1 MFTGIIEE
9 IGKISSIQPI
19 AGGMRIK
26 ISSSKILDDTSID
39 DSICVSGVCL
49 TAIKIEDDGFWVEAV
64 GATLEKTTFSKM
76 QLSSSV
82 NLERSLKLNDRLGG
96 HFVQGHTNG
105 IGTILEIN
113 KLGENYF
120 LKIKVD
126 ESLEKYLIEEGSITI
141 DGVSLTI
148 AELDG
153 AKVGISLIPHT
164 WHNTIIQYKKIGDK
178 VNVEIDVLAKYIEKL
193 VGKNGTDANINI
205 TENWLKEL
213 GY

>member
-26 ISSSKILDDTSID
+26 ISASKILEDISVD

-49 TAIKIEDDGFWVEAV
+49 TAIKVENDGFWVDAV
-64 GATLEKTTFSKM
+64 GVTLEKTTFSKM
-76 QLSSSV
+76 QLSTPV

-96 HFVQGHTNG
+96 HFVQGHVNG
-105 IGTILEIN
+105 IGTILEIK

-120 LKIKVD
+120 LKISVE
-126 ESLEKYLIEEGSITI
+126 ESLQKYLVEEGSITI
-141 DGVSLTI
+141 DGISLTI

-153 AKVGISLIPHT
+153 NKVGISLIPHT
-164 WHNTIIQYKKIGDK
+164 WKNTAIQFKKVGDK
-178 VNVEIDVLAKYIEKL
+178 VNLETDVLAKYIEKL
-193 VGKNGTDANINI
+193 VRKNGTDDTTNI

>member
-26 ISSSKILDDTSID
+26 ISSSKILDDISVD

-49 TAIKIEDDGFWVEAV
+49 TAISVEDDGFWVEAV

-113 KLGENYF
+113 KLGENYL

-126 ESLEKYLIEEGSITI
+126 ESLEKYLIDEGSITI

-153 AKVGISLIPHT
+153 FKVGISLIPHT
-164 WHNTIIQYKKIGDK
+164 WLNTIIQYKKIGDK

-193 VGKNGTDANINI
+193 LGKNGSNDNINI

>member
-9 IGKISSIQPI
+9 IGKISSIKPI

-26 ISSSKILDDTSID
+26 ISSGKILEDVSVN
-39 DSICVSGVCL
+39 DSVCVNGVCL
-49 TAIKIEDDGFWVEAV
+49 TAIKVENDGFWVDAV
-64 GATLEKTTFSKM
+64 GTTLEKTTFSKI
-76 QLSSSV
+76 QLSAQV

-105 IGTILEIN
+105 TGTILQII
-113 KLGENYF
+113 KLGENYY
-120 LKIKVD
+120 LKIRVD
-126 ESLEKYLIEEGSITI
+126 ENLEKYLIEEGSIAI

-153 AKVGISLIPHT
+153 SNVGISLIPHT
-164 WHNTIIQYKKIGDK
+164 WQNTSVQFYKVGDK
-178 VNVEIDVLAKYIEKL
+178 VNIETDVLAKYIEKL
-193 VGKNGTDANINI
+193 VRRNEDKDNINI

>member
-9 IGKISSIQPI
+9 IGKISSIHPI
-19 AGGMRIK
+19 AGGMRMK
-26 ISSSKILDDTSID
+26 ISSSKILDDISVD

-49 TAIKIEDDGFWVEAV
+49 TAIKVEDDGFWVEAV

-82 NLERSLKLNDRLGG
+82 NLERSMRLNDRLGG

-105 IGTILEIN
+105 TGTILEIN

-120 LKIKVD
+120 LKIKVN

-153 AKVGISLIPHT
+153 SKVGISLIPHT

-178 VNVEIDVLAKYIEKL
+178 VNVETDVLAKYIEKL
-193 VGKNGTDANINI
+193 LGKNGANDNINI
-205 TENWLKEL
+205 TDNWLKEL

>member
-9 IGKISSIQPI
+9 IGKILSINPI

-26 ISSSKILDDTSID
+26 ISSSKILDDVSVD

-49 TAIKIEDDGFWVEAV
+49 TVIKVEDDGFWVDAV
-64 GATLEKTTFSKM
+64 GATLNKTTFSKI

-105 IGTILEIN
+105 TGTILEIN

-120 LKIKVD
+120 LKIKV
-126 ESLEKYLIEEGSITI
+126 EENLEKYLIEEGSITI

-153 AKVGISLIPHT
+153 SKVGISLIPHT
-164 WHNTIIQYKKIGDK
+164 WHNTNIQFKKNGDK

-193 VGKNGTDANINI
+193 LRKNGTDDNTNI

>member
-26 ISSSKILDDTSID
+26 ISSSKILDDISVD

-49 TAIKIEDDGFWVEAV
+49 TAIKVENDGFWVDAV

-96 HFVQGHTNG
+96 HFVQGHING
-105 IGTILEIN
+105 TGTMLEIN
-113 KLGENYF
+113 KLGENYL
-120 LKIKVD
+120 LKIKV
-126 ESLEKYLIEEGSITI
+126 EENLEKYLIEEGSITI

-153 AKVGISLIPHT
+153 SKVGISLIPHT

-193 VGKNGTDANINI
+193 LGKNGSNDNINI

>member
-9 IGKISSIQPI
+9 IGKISSINPI

-26 ISSSKILDDTSID
+26 ISSSKILDDISVD
-39 DSICVSGVCL
+39 DSICINGVCL
-49 TAIKIEDDGFWVEAV
+49 TAIKVEDDGFWVDAV
-64 GATLEKTTFSKM
+64 GATLEKTTFLKM

-105 IGTILEIN
+105 IGSILEIN

-120 LKIKVD
+120 LRIKVD
-126 ESLEKYLIEEGSITI
+126 DNLEKYLIEEGSITI

-153 AKVGISLIPHT
+153 SKVGISLIPHT

>member
-1 MFTGIIEE
+1 M
-9 IGKISSIQPI
+9 
-19 AGGMRIK
+19 
-26 ISSSKILDDTSID
+26 
-39 DSICVSGVCL
+39 
-49 TAIKIEDDGFWVEAV
+49 
-64 GATLEKTTFSKM
+64 EKTTFSKI
-76 QLSSSV
+76 QLSVPV

-120 LKIKVD
+120 LKIEVD
-126 ESLEKYLIEEGSITI
+126 ENLERYLIDEGSITI
-141 DGVSLTI
+141 DGISLTI

-153 AKVGISLIPHT
+153 SKVGISIIPHT
-164 WHNTIIQYKKIGDK
+164 WQNTAIQTKIIGDK
-178 VNVEIDVLAKYIEKL
+178 VNVETDVLAKYIEKL
-193 VGKNGTDANINI
+193 VRKNGANDNINI

>member
-9 IGKISSIQPI
+9 IGKISSINPI

-26 ISSSKILDDTSID
+26 ISSSKILDDISVD

-49 TAIKIEDDGFWVEAV
+49 TAIKIEDDGFWVDAV

-96 HFVQGHTNG
+96 HFVQGHING
-105 IGTILEIN
+105 TGTMLEIN
-113 KLGENYF
+113 KLGENYL
-120 LKIKVD
+120 LKIKV
-126 ESLEKYLIEEGSITI
+126 EENLEKYLIEEGSITI

-153 AKVGISLIPHT
+153 SKVGISLIPHT
-164 WHNTIIQYKKIGDK
+164 WHNTILQYKKIGDK

-193 VGKNGTDANINI
+193 LGKNGSNDNINI

>member
-9 IGKISSIQPI
+9 IGKVSSINPI

-26 ISSSKILDDTSID
+26 ISSGKILDDISVN
-39 DSICVSGVCL
+39 DSVCVSGVCL
-49 TAIKIEDDGFWVEAV
+49 TAVKIEDDGFWVDAV

-76 QLSSSV
+76 QLSTPV

-96 HFVQGHTNG
+96 HIVQGHTNET
-105 IGTILEIN
+105 GTILQIN

-120 LKIKVD
+120 LKISVD
-126 ESLEKYLIEEGSITI
+126 ENLEKYLIEEGSITI

-153 AKVGISLIPHT
+153 SEVGISLTPHT
-164 WHNTIIQYKKIGDK
+164 WQNTAIQFNKIGDK
-178 VNVEIDVLAKYIEKL
+178 VNIETDVLAKYIEKL
-193 VGKNGTDANINI
+193 FRKNGANDNINI

>member
-9 IGKISSIQPI
+9 IGKISSIHPI
-19 AGGMRIK
+19 AGGMRMK
-26 ISSSKILDDTSID
+26 ISSSKILDDISVD

-49 TAIKIEDDGFWVEAV
+49 TAIKVEDDGFWVEAV

-82 NLERSLKLNDRLGG
+82 NLERSMRLNDRLGG

-105 IGTILEIN
+105 TGTILEIN

-120 LKIKVD
+120 LKIKVN

-153 AKVGISLIPHT
+153 SKVGIFLIPHT

-178 VNVEIDVLAKYIEKL
+178 VNVETDVLAKYIEKL
-193 VGKNGTDANINI
+193 LGKNGANDNINI
-205 TENWLKEL
+205 TDNWLKEL

>member
-9 IGKISSIQPI
+9 IGKISSINPI

-26 ISSSKILDDTSID
+26 ISSSKILDDVSVD

-49 TAIKIEDDGFWVEAV
+49 TAIKIEGDGFWVDAV
-64 GATLEKTTFSKM
+64 GTTLDKTTFSQI
-76 QLSSSV
+76 QLSASV

-105 IGTILEIN
+105 IGTILEID

-120 LKIKVD
+120 LKIKVN

-153 AKVGISLIPHT
+153 SKVGISLIPHT

-178 VNVEIDVLAKYIEKL
+178 VNVETDVLAKYIEKL
-193 VGKNGTDANINI
+193 LGKNGANDNINI

>member
-9 IGKISSIQPI
+9 IGKISSINPI

-26 ISSSKILDDTSID
+26 ISSSKILDDISAD

-49 TAIKIEDDGFWVEAV
+49 TAIKVEDDGFWVDAV
-64 GATLEKTTFSKM
+64 GATLEKTTFLQM
-76 QLSSSV
+76 QLSASV

-148 AELDG
+148 AKLDG
-153 AKVGISLIPHT
+153 SKVGISLIPHT
-164 WHNTIIQYKKIGDK
+164 WHNTIIQYKKIGNK
-178 VNVEIDVLAKYIEKL
+178 VNVELDVLAKYIEKL
-193 VGKNGTDANINI
+193 LGKNGADDNINI

>member
-9 IGKISSIQPI
+9 IGKISSIHPI
-19 AGGMRIK
+19 AGGMRMK
-26 ISSSKILDDTSID
+26 ISSSKILDDISVD

-49 TAIKIEDDGFWVEAV
+49 TAIKVEDDGFWVEAV

-82 NLERSLKLNDRLGG
+82 NLERSMRLNDRLGG

-105 IGTILEIN
+105 TGTILEIN

-120 LKIKVD
+120 LKIKVN

-153 AKVGISLIPHT
+153 SKVGISLIPHT
-164 WHNTIIQYKKIGDK
+164 WHNTIIQYKKIGDN
-178 VNVEIDVLAKYIEKL
+178 VNVETDVLAKYIEKL
-193 VGKNGTDANINI
+193 LGKNGANDNIYI

>member
-26 ISSSKILDDTSID
+26 ISSSKILDDISVD

-49 TAIKIEDDGFWVEAV
+49 TAIKVEDDGFWIDAV
-64 GATLEKTTFSKM
+64 GATLEKSTFSKI
-76 QLSSSV
+76 QLSAPV

-105 IGTILEIN
+105 IGTILELN

-126 ESLEKYLIEEGSITI
+126 ENLERYLIEEGSITI

-153 AKVGISLIPHT
+153 SKVGISLIPHT
-164 WHNTIIQYKKIGDK
+164 WQNTSIKFKKVGDK
-178 VNVEIDVLAKYIEKL
+178 VNVETDVLAKYIEKL
-193 VGKNGTDANINI
+193 VGKNGVNDNINI

>member
-26 ISSSKILDDTSID
+26 ISSSKILDDISVD

-49 TAIKIEDDGFWVEAV
+49 TAIKVEDDGFWVDAV
-64 GATLEKTTFSKM
+64 GATLEKSTFSKM
-76 QLSSSV
+76 QLSAPV

-96 HFVQGHTNG
+96 HFVQGHTNA
-105 IGTILEIN
+105 IGTILELN

-120 LKIKVD
+120 LTIKVD
-126 ESLEKYLIEEGSITI
+126 DNLEKYLIDEGSITI

-153 AKVGISLIPHT
+153 SRVGISLIPHT
-164 WHNTIIQYKKIGDK
+164 WQNTIIQFKKVGDK
-178 VNVEIDVLAKYIEKL
+178 VNVETDVLAKYIEKL
-193 VGKNGTDANINI
+193 VINNGANDNINI

>member
-9 IGKISSIQPI
+9 IGKISSINPI

-26 ISSSKILDDTSID
+26 ISSSKILDDISVD

-49 TAIKIEDDGFWVEAV
+49 TAIKVEADGFWVDAV
-64 GATLEKTTFSKM
+64 GATLEKTTFTKM
-76 QLSSSV
+76 QFSSSV
-82 NLERSLKLNDRLGG
+82 NLERSLRLNDRLGG

-113 KLGENYF
+113 KPGENYF

-126 ESLEKYLIEEGSITI
+126 DNLEKYLIEEGSITI
-141 DGVSLTI
+141 DGISLTI
-148 AELDG
+148 AELN
-153 AKVGISLIPHT
+153 KTEFGISIIPHT
-164 WHNTIIQYKKIGDK
+164 WQNTAIQFKKVGDE
-178 VNVEIDVLAKYIEKL
+178 VNIETDVLAKYIEKL
-193 VGKNGTDANINI
+193 IRKNGKADKIDI

>member
-9 IGKISSIQPI
+9 IGKVSSINPI

-26 ISSSKILDDTSID
+26 ISSSKILDEISVN

-49 TAIKIEDDGFWVEAV
+49 TAIKVEDDGFWIDAV
-64 GATLEKTTFSKM
+64 GSTLEKTTFSNL
-76 QLSSSV
+76 QLSATV
-82 NLERSLKLNDRLGG
+82 NLERSLKLNSRLGG

-105 IGTILEIN
+105 TGTILEIK

-120 LKIKVD
+120 LSVIV
-126 ESLEKYLIEEGSITI
+126 EENLEKYFIQEGSITI
-141 DGVSLTI
+141 DGISLTI

-153 AKVGISLIPHT
+153 SKVGISLIPHT
-164 WHNTIIQYKKIGDK
+164 WQNTAIQFKKVGDR
-178 VNVEIDVLAKYIEKL
+178 VNVETDVLAKYIEKL
-193 VGKNGTDANINI
+193 VINNGANDNINI

>member
-26 ISSSKILDDTSID
+26 ISSSKILDDISVD
-39 DSICVSGVCL
+39 HSICVNGVCL
-49 TAIKIEDDGFWVEAV
+49 TAIKVEDDGFWVDAV

-76 QLSSSV
+76 QISTPV

-105 IGTILEIN
+105 IGTILGIN

-126 ESLEKYLIEEGSITI
+126 EILEKYLIEEGSITI

-153 AKVGISLIPHT
+153 SKVGISLIPHT
-164 WHNTIIQYKKIGDK
+164 WHNTIIQFKKIGNQ
-178 VNVEIDVLAKYIEKL
+178 VNVETDVLAKYIEKL
-193 VGKNGTDANINI
+193 LRKNGANKNINI
-205 TENWLKEL
+205 TDNWLKEL

>member
-9 IGKISSIQPI
+9 IGKISSIHPI
-19 AGGMRIK
+19 AGGMRMK
-26 ISSSKILDDTSID
+26 ISSSKILDDISVD

-49 TAIKIEDDGFWVEAV
+49 TAIKVEDDGFWVEAV

-82 NLERSLKLNDRLGG
+82 NLERSMRLNDRLGG

-120 LKIKVD
+120 LKIKVN

-153 AKVGISLIPHT
+153 SKVGISLIPHT

-178 VNVEIDVLAKYIEKL
+178 VNVETDVLAKYIEKL
-193 VGKNGTDANINI
+193 LGKNGANDNINI
-205 TENWLKEL
+205 TDNWLKEL

>member
-9 IGKISSIQPI
+9 IGKISSIHPI
-19 AGGMRIK
+19 AGGRRIK
-26 ISSSKILDDTSID
+26 ISSSKIVDDISVD

-49 TAIKIEDDGFWVEAV
+49 TAIKVEDDGFWVDAV
-64 GATLEKTTFSKM
+64 GATLEKTTFTKM
-76 QLSSSV
+76 QLSALV

-120 LKIKVD
+120 LKINVD
-126 ESLEKYLIEEGSITI
+126 ESLKKYLIEEGSITI

-153 AKVGISLIPHT
+153 LKVGISLIPHT
-164 WHNTIIQYKKIGDK
+164 WQNTSLQQKKIGDK
-178 VNVEIDVLAKYIEKL
+178 VNVETDVLAKYIEKL
-193 VGKNGTDANINI
+193 VRKNGTDDNINI

>member
-9 IGKISSIQPI
+9 IGKISSIHPI
-19 AGGMRIK
+19 AGGMRMK
-26 ISSSKILDDTSID
+26 ISSSKILDDISVD

-49 TAIKIEDDGFWVEAV
+49 TAIKVEDDGFWVEAV

-82 NLERSLKLNDRLGG
+82 NLERSMRLNDRLGG

-105 IGTILEIN
+105 TGTILEIN

-120 LKIKVD
+120 LKIKVN

-153 AKVGISLIPHT
+153 SKVGISLIPHT

-178 VNVEIDVLAKYIEKL
+178 VNVETDVLAKYIEKL
-193 VGKNGTDANINI
+193 LGKNGANDNINI

>member
-9 IGKISSIQPI
+9 IGKISSINPI

-26 ISSSKILDDTSID
+26 ISAGKILEDISVDH
-39 DSICVSGVCL
+39 SICVSGVCL
-49 TAIKIEDDGFWVEAV
+49 TAIKVENDGFWVDAV
-64 GATLEKTTFSKM
+64 GATLEKTTFAKM
-76 QLSSSV
+76 QLSTPV

-105 IGTILEIN
+105 IGTILEIK

-120 LKIKVD
+120 LKLNAD
-126 ESLEKYLIEEGSITI
+126 ESLQKYLVDEGSITI
-141 DGVSLTI
+141 DGISLTI
-148 AELDG
+148 AELDNS
-153 AKVGISLIPHT
+153 KVGISIIPHT
-164 WHNTIIQYKKIGDK
+164 WQNTAIQFKKVGDK
-178 VNVEIDVLAKYIEKL
+178 INIETDVLAKYIEKL
-193 VGKNGTDANINI
+193 LRKNGNGKTTSI

>member
-9 IGKISSIQPI
+9 IGKVSSINPISGGIRIRISS
-19 AGGMRIK
+19 R
-26 ISSSKILDDTSID
+26 KILDDISVN
-39 DSICVSGVCL
+39 DSICVNGVCL
-49 TAIKIEDDGFWVEAV
+49 TATKVENDGFWVDAV
-64 GATLEKTTFSKM
+64 GATLEKTTFSKI
-76 QLSSSV
+76 QISTPV

-105 IGTILEIN
+105 TGTILQIK

-120 LKIKVD
+120 LKIRVD
-126 ESLEKYLIEEGSITI
+126 EKLEKYLIDEGSIAI

-148 AELDG
+148 AEHNG
-153 AKVGISLIPHT
+153 PEVGISIIPHT
-164 WHNTIIQYKKIGDK
+164 WQKTSVQFSKAGDK
-178 VNVEIDVLAKYIEKL
+178 VNIETDVLAKYIEKL
-193 VGKNGTDANINI
+193 IRRNEAKDNINI

>member
-9 IGKISSIQPI
+9 IGKVSSIQPI

-26 ISSSKILDDTSID
+26 ISSSKLID
-39 DSICVSGVCL
+39 GISVNDSVCVSGVCL
-49 TAIKIEDDGFWVEAV
+49 TATKVENDGFWVDTV
-64 GATLEKTTFSKM
+64 GATLEKTTLSKV
-76 QLSSSV
+76 QLSATI
-82 NLERSLKLNDRLGG
+82 NLELSLKLNERLGG

-120 LKIKVD
+120 LKIKV
-126 ESLEKYLIEEGSITI
+126 EEKLEKYLIDEGSIAI

-153 AKVGISLIPHT
+153 PDAGISIIPHT
-164 WHNTIIQYKKIGDK
+164 WQNTTFKFNKVGDK
-178 VNVEIDVLAKYIEKL
+178 VNIETDVLAKYIEKL
-193 VGKNGTDANINI
+193 VRKNGTGDTINI

>member
-9 IGKISSIQPI
+9 IGRISSIQPI

-26 ISSSKILDDTSID
+26 ISSSKILDDISVD
-39 DSICVSGVCL
+39 DSISVSGVCL
-49 TAIKIEDDGFWVEAV
+49 TAIKVEDDGFWVDAV
-64 GATLEKTTFSKM
+64 GATLEKTTFSKL
-76 QLSSSV
+76 QLSAPV

-105 IGTILEIN
+105 FGTILEIN

-120 LKIKVD
+120 LKIKV
-126 ESLEKYLIEEGSITI
+126 EENLEKYLIEEGSITI

-148 AELDG
+148 AELNG
-153 AKVGISLIPHT
+153 SKVGISLIPHT
-164 WHNTIIQYKKIGDK
+164 WQNTIIQYKKIGDK

-193 VGKNGTDANINI
+193 VGKNGTDDNINI